1 MVDVLKRWLFKE
13 KADADGT
20 LQQLRDTRRQIDCVR
35 ASFDMQSDGDLIE
48 SCIYELDAL
57 QARYRF
63 LFKRIKGDTEGGER
77 PCQPD

>member
-1 MVDVLKRWLFKE
+1 MVETLKRWLFKPRE
-13 KADADGT
+13 KTDRT
-20 LQQLRDTRRQIDCVR
+20 LQQLQDTRRQIDCVR

-63 LFKRIKGDTEGGER
+63 LFKQIKGEPER
-77 PCQPD
+77 GDGPCRPD